1 MQTILIVEDDPTI
14 RRELA
19 VFLEKSGF
27 LVKAADDF
35 SDIVHWI
42 LNETAHLV
50 LLDINLPCY
59 DGYYICREVRKSSNL
74 PIIVVTSQSGEID
87 ELMSMNLGAD
97 DFIAKPYNTRIL
109 LARIQNVLRRAY
121 DTPGDSVVTV
131 RDVSLHLNS
140 GVVSIQGNAR
150 ELTKN
155 EAGILRLLMAHR
167 GEIVSRDTIMTEL
180 WQSDAFVDDN
190 TLTVNINRLRKKL
203 DEIGAAEFIS
213 TKRGQGYMV

>member
-1 MQTILIVEDDPTI
+1 MQTILIVEDDPVI

-19 VFLEKSGF
+19 IFLGKYGF
-27 LVKAADDF
+27 LVKAAEEF
-35 SDIVHWI
+35 SDIVDWI
-42 LNETAHLV
+42 LSETAHLV

-59 DGYYICREVRKSSNL
+59 EGYYICREVRKRSNV

-97 DFIAKPYNTRIL
+97 DFIAKPYNTSIL
-109 LARIQNVLRRAY
+109 LARIQNVLRRTYENSESSAI
-121 DTPGDSVVTV
+121 TV
-131 RDVSLHLNS
+131 RDVSLQLGS
-140 GVVSIQGNAR
+140 GIVGAQGGMR

-155 EAGILRLLMAHR
+155 EAGILRLLMAR
-167 GEIVSRDTIMTEL
+167 QGEIVSRDTIMTEL
-180 WQSDAFVDDN
+180 WQSDEFVDDN